1 MGIPQKSLV
10 IGACEIACHYP
21 ELSLNETRQE
31 MLSNSLK
38 RSGFTALRKTK
49 RKRLSLSQLAVLS
62 VLIKISRLKKR

>member
-21 ELSLNETRQE
+21 ELSLNDAA
-31 MLSNSLK
+31 
-38 RSGFTALRKTK
+38 GDALQLAEKIRLYGIEENK

>member
-21 ELSLNETRQE
+21 ELSLNDAAGDALQLAEKIR
-31 MLSNSLK
+31 LY
-38 RSGFTALRKTK
+38 GLRKTK

>member
-21 ELSLNETRQE
+21 ELSLNDGQE
-31 MLSNSLK
+31 MRSNSLK
-38 RSGFTALRKTK
+38 RSGFAALRKTK

-62 VLIKISRLKKR
+62 VQIKISRLKKR

>member
-21 ELSLNETRQE
+21 ELHSTTRQE

>member
-21 ELSLNETRQE
+21 ELSLND
-31 MLSNSLK
+31 SLK
-38 RSGFTALRKTK
+38 RSGVTALRKTK

>member
-21 ELSLNETRQE
+21 ELSLNDAA
-31 MLSNSLK
+31 
-38 RSGFTALRKTK
+38 GDALQLAEKIRLYGIEENQ

>member
-21 ELSLNETRQE
+21 ELSLNDAA
-31 MLSNSLK
+31 
-38 RSGFTALRKTK
+38 GDALQLAEKIRLYGIEETK

>member
-1 MGIPQKSLV
+1 MGIPQRSLV
-10 IGACEIACHYP
+10 IRALAKSPAATRSSH
-21 ELSLNETRQE
+21 STTRQE

>member
-21 ELSLNETRQE
+21 ELSLNDAA
-31 MLSNSLK
+31 
-38 RSGFTALRKTK
+38 GDALQLAEKIRLCGIEETK

-62 VLIKISRLKKR
+62 VQIKISHLKKR

>member
-21 ELSLNETRQE
+21 ELSLNDAAGDALQ
-31 MLSNSLK
+31 LAK
-38 RSGFTALRKTK
+38 RSGVTALRKTK